1 MAHSVS
7 GLIRRAPH
15 IAEGQNSNGNYT
27 MFCFELS
34 ELNKGF
40 NGTEDSYTNYSVAL
54 FAKTQA
60 AIDFHN
66 MAIAEGS
73 FVVAACDKLMI
84 DKQTADDGREFIKL
98 KMMNAR
104 LDGFN
109 NPNQQQGQPQ
119 QNMQQPAQG
128 YAQQPQQRAQQP
140 NQGYAQ
146 QSGGAPQQMQQP
158 NQPQQMAQQPQNQ
171 FAQEGDIPF

>member
-1 MAHSVS
+1 MAHTVS

-15 IAEGQNSNGNYT
+15 IADGQNSNGNYT

-40 NGTEDSYTNYSVAL
+40 NGAEDSYTNYSVAL

-60 AIDFHN
+60 AADFHN

-73 FVVAACDKLMI
+73 FVVIDCDKLAI
-84 DKQTADDGREFIKL
+84 DKQEGSDGKEYIKL

-104 LDGFN
+104 LSGFN
-109 NPNQQQGQPQ
+109 NPNQQQGQQQ

-128 YAQQPQQRAQQP
+128 YAQPAQQPQQRAQQP
-140 NQGYAQ
+140 NQGYAN
-146 QSGGAPQQMQQP
+146 QSGGAPQQNRPVQQP
-158 NQPQQMAQQPQNQ
+158 NMQPQNQ
-171 FAQEGDIPF
+171 FARDEDIPF

>member
-1 MAHSVS
+1 MTHSVS

-54 FAKTQA
+54 FAKTQN

-73 FVVAACDKLMI
+73 FVVVACDKLMI

-109 NPNQQQGQPQ
+109 NPNQQQGQPM

-128 YAQQPQQRAQQP
+128 GYAQQPQQPMQP
-140 NQGYAQ
+140 QQGYAQ
-146 QSGGAPQQMQQP
+146 QPMQQQAP
-158 NQPQQMAQQPQNQ
+158 MQGNNAGFQQPQR
-171 FAQEGDIPF
+171 

>member
-1 MAHSVS
+1 
-7 GLIRRAPH
+7 
-15 IAEGQNSNGNYT
+15 

-73 FVVAACDKLMI
+73 FVVVACDKLMI

-109 NPNQQQGQPQ
+109 NPAQQQGQPAQ
-119 QNMQQPAQG
+119 GGGINFQNLPQAGTQQPAQVG
-128 YAQQPQQRAQQP
+128 YAQQPQQPQQPMQQP

-146 QSGGAPQQMQQP
+146 QSGGAPQQRPVQQP
-158 NQPQQMAQQPQNQ
+158 VQQPQNQ
-171 FAQEGDIPF
+171 FAQESDIPF